1 MTFPIL
7 IDLDDA
13 VPIYAQ
19 IERQIRARPHYWYQF
34 YPFWTSQQAVPRE
47 VRDAAASTAP

>member
-1 MTFPIL
+1 VTFPIL

-19 IERQIRARPHYWYQF
+19 IERQIRALLGGGHWK
-34 YPFWTSQQAVPRE
+34 
-47 VRDAAASTAP
+47 AATGCPASAKRRCG